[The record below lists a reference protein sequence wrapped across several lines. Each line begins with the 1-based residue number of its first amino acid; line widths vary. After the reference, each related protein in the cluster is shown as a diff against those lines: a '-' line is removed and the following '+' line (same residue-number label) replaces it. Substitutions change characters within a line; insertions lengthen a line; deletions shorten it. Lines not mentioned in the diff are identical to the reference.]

1 MVGKCVNRYH
11 TVDSNGYLKVK
22 ILNVLSL
29 EDDAD
34 VGYILEVDL
43 LYPEHIDDLHRDL
56 TICPEHRLPTNS
68 KLSKLMT
75 TLYRKKYIVYYRN
88 LKQCLEHDVTKG
100 YRLPVYTFIQ

>member
-56 TICPEHRLPTNS
+56 TIVLNIDYLQIQNCP
-68 KLSKLMT
+68 
-75 TLYRKKYIVYYRN
+75 N
-88 LKQCLEHDVTKG
+88 L
-100 YRLPVYTFIQ
+100 